1 MKVTL
6 KDVASQAG
14 VGTATVER
22 VLNGRGGV
30 RPETVEKVFLAARR
44 LEYRQSLPF
53 AHRGLI
59 RIEVILVR
67 PETSFYSRLNRAFER
82 IAASLDDS
90 IVVHRTFVRENEPAQ
105 FARYIANPTARR
117 SALIVVAPDHA
128 DVVTS
133 VRKAADLGILVIQIM
148 TRPAPELPYVG
159 IDNYAA
165 GRTAAH
171 FMSGMLAQR
180 PGSFVALCHSGAY
193 ENHKE
198 RIRGFS
204 SYLAD
209 NASNEGS
216 NEHRFIE
223 VMFDLDDEH
232 NAIELLQAALR
243 REPGI
248 IGVYSAGGDNKGVAR
263 VLEAN
268 KARRPFWVGHELT
281 GETQD
286 YLRRGIMS
294 IVLDQAPE
302 VQARRSIDLALNRL
316 GLIEVEI
323 SAEPVRFLTITSENL

>member
-44 LEYRQSLPF
+44 LEYRQSLPV

-133 VRKAADLGILVIQIM
+133 VRKAADLGIPVVQIM

-171 FMSGMLAQR
+171 YMSGMLAQR

-216 NEHRFIE
+216 NDHRFIE

-232 NAIELLQAALR
+232 NAMELLHAALR
-243 REPGI
+243 REPDI
-248 IGVYSAGGDNKGVAR
+248 IGVYSAGGDNKGVAS
-263 VLEAN
+263 VLAAN
-268 KARRPFWVGHELT
+268 KARQPFWVGHELT

-316 GLIEVEI
+316 GLIEVEV
-323 SAEPVRFLTITSENL
+323 SAEPVRFLTITPENL

>member
-133 VRKAADLGILVIQIM
+133 VRKAADLGIPVIQIM